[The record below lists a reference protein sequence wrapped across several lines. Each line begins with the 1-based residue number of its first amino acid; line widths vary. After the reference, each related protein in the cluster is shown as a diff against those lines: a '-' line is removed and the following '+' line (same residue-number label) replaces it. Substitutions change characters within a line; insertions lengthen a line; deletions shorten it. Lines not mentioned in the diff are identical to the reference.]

1 MIEEAKHE
9 HAELEKAI
17 KISMEA
23 QKHAASEA
31 ERLRNEVRTESVK
44 KPEAKLVAV
53 GATKPD
59 ASKPTKAAVKKA
71 PLPALTPSKVVQKT
85 QPSKVVVQ
93 GKSQASD
100 AAASWLSSAKA
111 EASAANTTTTQ
122 VRYEQNLHNKKH
134 NST

>member
-93 GKSQASD
+93 GTSQD